1 MSQRE
6 RARRRL
12 RRLAENKSPPL
23 FYPCVP
29 ADFARRRLPP
39 DVLACTTEVVCSCCR
54 VPVLA
59 HTPVLTSM
67 RELARRTGRQLA
79 MLCQDCGEALD
90 LGDEHMELRFIDGRL
105 ASRIDEWQIQKN

>member
-6 RARRRL
+6 RVRRRL

-29 ADFARRRLPP
+29 ADYAHRHLPP
-39 DVLACTTEVVCSCCR
+39 DVIAGTTSAACSCCR

-59 HTPVLTSM
+59 HSPVYQQM
-67 RELARRTGRQLA
+67 QELARRTGRQLT

-90 LGDEHMELRFIDGRL
+90 LGEHMELRFIDGRV
-105 ASRIDEWQIQKN
+105 AARMDEWESQRN